1 VCVYVRDRVH
11 FRKRAQI
18 VICVCMSQCVC
29 VLCVCACARVCVCV
43 FAYFYTHMKK
53 NETEQTCERSN
64 SRLRFTHFTI
74 IHVVFRIM
82 VRYNGSH
89 SLPHYCTSGLVFT
102 HSYTH
107 ALKCIMFRSSPF
119 SLSLSIFMCITIY
132 IYISIID
139 LRTCLDLEKMNLK
152 DLLNYT
158 KCVYH
163 CACVPCNIY
172 INICVHTQ
180 YYKPA

>member
-1 VCVYVRDRVH
+1 MCVYVRDRVH

-132 IYISIID
+132 IYMMMMIAFITFKSS
-139 LRTCLDLEKMNLK
+139 L
-152 DLLNYT
+152 
-158 KCVYH
+158 
-163 CACVPCNIY
+163 VPLFEGL
-172 INICVHTQ
+172 
-180 YYKPA
+180 